1 LAVFEKKENPDMSA
15 TWQPRPDR
23 PEAGP
28 LVHRRLDD
36 EIARLQGEPA
46 WRDGD
51 RNAITLTKGAGLR
64 LVLTALRQGAAL
76 NEHRA
81 PAAATLHVVSGR
93 MMLRAA
99 GQALE
104 LGSGDVVTM
113 EAGLVHA
120 AEALTDTVFLLT
132 LVERERPER

>member
-1 LAVFEKKENPDMSA
+1 MSA
-15 TWQPRPDR
+15 TRQPRPDR

-28 LVHRRLDD
+28 FVHRRLD
-36 EIARLQGEPA
+36 EEVARLQGEPA

-64 LVLTALRQGAAL
+64 LLLTALRQGAAL

-81 PAAATLHVVSGR
+81 PAAATLHVISGR
-93 MMLRAA
+93 MRLRAA
-99 GQALE
+99 GQVLE

-113 EAGLVHA
+113 EAGLAHA
-120 AEALTDTVFLLT
+120 AEALADTVFLLT
-132 LVERERPER
+132 IAEHERPDR